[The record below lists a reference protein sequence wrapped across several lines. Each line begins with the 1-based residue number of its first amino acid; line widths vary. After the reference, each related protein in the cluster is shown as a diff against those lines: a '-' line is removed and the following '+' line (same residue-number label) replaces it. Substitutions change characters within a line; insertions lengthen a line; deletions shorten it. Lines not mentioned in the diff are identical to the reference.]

1 MPYTGDMR
9 KVTMA
14 ENLPAAYLL
23 MQALQQH
30 GIACEV
36 FNQHAMGAAG
46 ELPLTEVYPEVW
58 VLEDQDYELARKTI
72 KEFEALHQQQ
82 RPQQQCSACQEW
94 NPAGFEIC
102 WQCQHE
108 LF

>member
-1 MPYTGDMR
+1 MR

-23 MQALQQH
+23 MQALQQR
-30 GIACEV
+30 GIACQV

-72 KEFEALHQQQ
+72 KELETLHQQQ
-82 RPQQQCSACQEW
+82 RPQQQCSVCQEW
-94 NPAGFEIC
+94 NPASFEIC
-102 WQCQHE
+102 WQCRHE
-108 LF
+108 LG